1 MPRSF
6 GVLLLLT
13 ALVAYASGQVD
24 EVLKW
29 QKVEYDVPAEVLQ
42 RENGYIPI
50 GNIPMGAVHY
60 KNRVFVAVARRRWGI
75 PSTLNVVDISPPF
88 PNSNVVLKPY
98 PNFELNE
105 LRADLQPDAN
115 RIVTVYRPRVDRC
128 DRLWFVDTGMMEIP
142 GNFTVVQRPSV
153 WSIDLKTN
161 TPIHRFEIPKEAVET
176 GYGLTSITL
185 DVDPSDCE
193 KVFVYISDLQT
204 YRMVVYDYQ
213 NRRAW
218 RFLHNYFF
226 LNPLEGDYT
235 IQGINFAWDDGI
247 FSIALGNPDP
257 VSKFRTAYFHAL
269 SSNSEF
275 TVSTQVLRNETASQ
289 RSWHGG
295 DFQLLGYRGARTQ
308 SSIHAFDPETG
319 VIFFALIQ
327 QNAVSCWDSNKPFA
341 PQNMAIVY
349 KNDRDIVYPN
359 DLSIDQDGYV
369 WFMTNSIIKLLYSE
383 LKLDEFN
390 FFVWRANIKEI
401 IKGTVC
407 DPASPPNVHTT
418 QRFGDENNND
428 RVTFYEYKDKE
439 GPGGG
444 PYGGWGHGGKGQH
457 GGKGHGRRP

>member
-1 MPRSF
+1 MAKVAR
-6 GVLLLLT
+6 VALLLL
-13 ALVAYASGQVD
+13 AGLAVLVSGQVD

-29 QKVEYDVPAEVLQ
+29 QRVEYDVPAEVLQ

-50 GNIPMGAVHY
+50 GNIPMGAVHH

-75 PSTLNVVDISPPF
+75 PSTLNVVDLSPPF
-88 PNSNVVLKPY
+88 PNTNVILKPY
-98 PNFELNE
+98 PNFALNE

-153 WSIDLKTN
+153 WSIDLNTN
-161 TPIHRFEIPKEAVET
+161 EPIHRFEIPKEAVET

-204 YRMVVYDYQ
+204 YRMVVYDYA

-226 LNPLEGDYT
+226 LNPLEGDYL

-257 VSKFRTAYFHAL
+257 VTKFRTAYFHAL

-275 TVSTQVLRNETASQ
+275 TVSTRVLRNETASQ
-289 RSWHGG
+289 RSWHGT
-295 DFQLLGYRGARTQ
+295 DFQLLGYRGSKSQ

-327 QNAVSCWDSNKPFA
+327 QNAILCWDSNKPFA

-359 DLSIDQDGYV
+359 DLSIDQNGYV
-369 WFMTNSIIKLLYSE
+369 WFMTNSIIKLLYTQ
-383 LKLDEFN
+383 LNLDEFN
-390 FFVWRANIKEI
+390 FFVWRANIKQI

-407 DPASPPNVHTT
+407 DPASPPNVNSA

-428 RVTFYEYKDKE
+428 RVTFFEFKDKY

-444 PYGGWGHGGKGQH
+444 PYGGWGHGNGPNRP
-457 GGKGHGRRP
+457 GRRP

>member
-1 MPRSF
+1 MAR
-6 GVLLLLT
+6 VALLLLAT
-13 ALVAYASGQVD
+13 LVALASAQVE

-42 RENGYIPI
+42 RENGYIPV
-50 GNIPMGAVHY
+50 GNIPMGAVHH

-88 PNSNVVLKPY
+88 PNTNVVLKPY
-98 PNFELNE
+98 PSFELNE

-153 WSIDLKTN
+153 WSIDLTTN
-161 TPIHRFEIPKEAVET
+161 QPIHRFEIPKEAVET

-204 YRMVVYDYQ
+204 YRMVVYDYA

-226 LNPLEGDYT
+226 LNPLEGDYL

-257 VSKFRTAYFHAL
+257 VTKFRTAYFHAL

-275 TVSTQVLRNETASQ
+275 TVSTRVLRNETASQ
-289 RSWHGG
+289 RSWHGT
-295 DFQLLGYRGARTQ
+295 DFQLLGYRGSKSQ

-327 QNAVSCWDSNKPFA
+327 QNAILCWDSAKPFA

-359 DLSIDQDGYV
+359 DLSIDQNGYV
-369 WFMTNSIIKLLYSE
+369 WFMTNSIIKLLYTQ
-383 LKLDEFN
+383 LNLDEFN
-390 FFVWRANIKEI
+390 FFVWRANIKQL

-407 DPASPPNVHTT
+407 DPASPPNVQSG

-428 RVTFYEYKDKE
+428 RVTFYEFKDKY

-444 PYGGWGHGGKGQH
+444 PYGGWGHGPSRP
-457 GGKGHGRRP
+457 GRRP

>member
-1 MPRSF
+1 MARVF
-6 GVLLLLT
+6 LALLLATIVALT
-13 ALVAYASGQVD
+13 NGQVD

-50 GNIPMGAVHY
+50 GNIPMGAVHH

-88 PNSNVVLKPY
+88 PNTNVVLKPY
-98 PNFELNE
+98 PNFALNE
-105 LRADLQPDAN
+105 LRADLQPDEN

-142 GNFTVVQRPSV
+142 GNFTIVQRPSV
-153 WSIDLKTN
+153 WSIDLTTN
-161 TPIHRFEIPKEAVET
+161 QPIHRFEIPKEAVET

-185 DVDPSDCE
+185 DVDPTDCE

-204 YRMVVYDYQ
+204 YRMVVYDYA

-226 LNPLEGDYT
+226 LNPVEGDYN

-257 VSKFRTAYFHAL
+257 VTKFRTAYFHAL

-275 TVSTQVLRNETASQ
+275 TVSTEVLRNETASQ
-289 RSWHGG
+289 RSWHGT
-295 DFQLLGYRGARTQ
+295 DFKLLGYRGSKSQ
-308 SSIHAFDPETG
+308 SSIHAFDRETG

-327 QNAVSCWDSNKPFA
+327 QNAILCWDSNKPFA

-359 DLSIDQDGYV
+359 DLSIDQNGYV
-369 WFMTNSIIKLLYSE
+369 WFMTNSIIKLLYAQ
-383 LKLDEFN
+383 LNLDEFN
-390 FFVWRANIKEI
+390 FFVWRANIKQI

-407 DPASPPNVHTT
+407 DPANPPNVQSG
-418 QRFGDENNND
+418 QRFGDEYNND
-428 RVTFYEYKDKE
+428 RVTFYEFKDKH

-444 PYGGWGHGGKGQH
+444 PYGGWGHGPSRP
-457 GGKGHGRRP
+457 GRRP